1 MMEMTT
7 ITLTIPVSEQQAKDL
22 QGQKKL
28 LEKIGA
34 AVLADYAEI
43 EQDKKLKAD
52 LAASEDFADLSAKL
66 RKVA

>member
-1 MMEMTT
+1 MTT
-7 ITLTIPVSEQQAKDL
+7 ITLTIAVSEQQARDL

-43 EQDKKLKAD
+43 QQDKKLSAD
-52 LAASEDFADLSAKL
+52 LAANKDFADLSAKL